1 LSKQTVPPAR
11 FLWVS
16 IRLMSP
22 MHTYDAM
29 FLWRPEMVP
38 FLTVIHTYFPVLLNF
53 ITFRPKLIHKIDS
66 CGQWKYGYFSAWIAV
81 IWNTLKFLII

>member
-38 FLTVIHTYFPVLLNF
+38 FVTVIHTFPHF
-53 ITFRPKLIHKIDS
+53 
-66 CGQWKYGYFSAWIAV
+66 
-81 IWNTLKFLII
+81 